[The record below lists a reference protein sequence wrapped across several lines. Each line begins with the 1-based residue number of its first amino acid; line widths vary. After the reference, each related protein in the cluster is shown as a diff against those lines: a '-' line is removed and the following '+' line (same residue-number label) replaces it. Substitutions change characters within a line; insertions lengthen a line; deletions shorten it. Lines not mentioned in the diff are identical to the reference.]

1 MISLESEKFPND
13 LPYGHVQPLSYH
25 NTYNSFSTLCQY
37 LSQFFFAISSLFFL
51 FYNFSNL
58 FQLPFY
64 AHFFFFFN
72 LSDASSVK
80 NQLISYRLTIFLIF
94 LFVFH
99 IFRPPHSDTV
109 SIFFSHTSFFSSTS
123 HLSVSHG
130 FIARS
135 AIIWDH
141 LALYLHRFFDFP
153 KPTFFSSVF
162 LCFSLP
168 SLNFSSFDNWFTTWF
183 VNRGQS
189 VSSSSS
195 HDPLDLSFRIFLFLF
210 SSPSLSLCRRFIN
223 LFITWFVGRGQ
234 LARTKK
240 PVCTRVPWRTGT
252 RIALRIAN

>member
-1 MISLESEKFPND
+1 MTYLTGTFNPYPTTTLTILFLLFVSIFRNFSSPSSLC
-13 LPYGHVQPLSYH
+13 
-25 NTYNSFSTLCQY
+25 SFSFT
-37 LSQFFFAISSLFFL
+37 ISVIYFNFL
-51 FYNFSNL
+51 FTL
-58 FQLPFY
+58 I
-64 AHFFFFFN
+64 FFFFFN

-162 LCFSLP
+162 VCFSLP

-195 HDPLDLSFRIFLFLF
+195 HDPLDLSFRIFLF